1 MEFRKEKNIIIATDN
16 GIVKGQ
22 YDWVDGIFYGVKG
35 TPIKTIPVAFKSDT
49 VYRNIINT
57 HQWILEHGFLSAQ
70 VHELALHRWECLTS
84 LGLYTDDIYLL
95 TDEDYDF
102 PALKKDLVQ
111 YLKDNCECRFSKDTY
126 GQYMFTKNNPDYAQ
140 LTGEYKRCVD
150 AIRRSTYYN
159 LPLEWVVSAALRLQ
173 LEDAYY
179 IQPCNGICDV
189 LDKYYNACKRMG
201 QEPIITK
208 NFIVTIAHTLHIY
221 ETYQREHKAELLRK
235 HNDIPELYYEN
246 DTYIMRPLLTKEEFH
261 AEAEAQHNCVEW
273 AYLEKVIDGS
283 THVVVIRRKDNPS
296 KSLITCEISNQ
307 FRIRQYYG
315 RCNTDPKRAEAQF
328 RAELSRYLDR
338 VRENKA

>member
-1 MEFRKEKNIIIATDN
+1 MEFRKEKNVIIATDN
-16 GIVKGQ
+16 GTIKGR

-35 TPIKTIPVAFKSDT
+35 TPIKTIPLAFKVDP
-49 VYRNIINT
+49 VYRNIIHT
-57 HQWILEHGFLSAQ
+57 HRWIIERSFLPAPLRE
-70 VHELALHRWECLTS
+70 VALHRWECLTS
-84 LGLYTDDIYLL
+84 LGLYTDDVDLF
-95 TDEDYDF
+95 TDKDYDF

-111 YLKDNCECRFSKDTY
+111 YLKEHCECCFSKNTY
-126 GQYMFTKNNPDYAQ
+126 EQYALVKTNPEYAN

-150 AIRRSTYYN
+150 IVRNGTYYH
-159 LPLEWVVSAALRLQ
+159 LPSKWTISAATRLQ

-179 IQPCNGICDV
+179 IQPGSGICGI
-189 LDKYYNACKRMG
+189 LDKYYHACQRME

-221 ETYQREHKAELLRK
+221 ETYQREHRAELLRK
-235 HNDIPELYYEN
+235 NNDIPELYYEN

-261 AEAEAQHNCVEW
+261 EEAEAQHNCVEW

-315 RCNTDPKRAEAQF
+315 RYNTDPKRAEAQF
-328 RAELSRYLDR
+328 RTELSKYLDG